1 MSPPSLDNN
10 RKANH
15 FYQDACSLIK
25 QDSYLTAIYFL
36 NKALQYNP
44 TQSQYFID
52 RSFCLFQLASYE
64 SITYHYQLYLTTND
78 LDNYYL
84 LPIFK
89 IYFNLCN
96 LDNYSFQ
103 SAYSANTIPCKFIDK
118 IKHSLLSDAMSD
130 SLIAISL
137 EESNVD
143 AYEQLVDIYKE
154 LGDYEQSFTY
164 RLKTIKYELRNKLD
178 DLFPYLESKFKTI
191 CKEHDYTKEQL
202 EKQVHKLERQVEIL
216 EEQLSYSE
224 EEIQRLERKTQAL
237 QQKLSSTPNP
247 YD

>member
-1 MSPPSLDNN
+1 MSSPSLDNN

-15 FYQDACSLIK
+15 FYQEACSLIK

-44 TQSQYFID
+44 SKSQYFID
-52 RSFCLFQLASYE
+52 RSFCLFQLASNE

-89 IYFNLCN
+89 TYFNQCN
-96 LDNYSFQ
+96 LDNYSYQ
-103 SAYSANTIPCKFIDK
+103 VAYTNDSIPCEFIDK
-118 IKHSLLSDAMSD
+118 INHTLLSDAVSD
-130 SLIAISL
+130 SLIAISM

-143 AYEQLVDIYKE
+143 AYEQLVNIYKE
-154 LGDYEQSFTY
+154 LGDYEQSFAY
-164 RLKTIKYELRNKLD
+164 SLKAIKYELRNQLD
-178 DLFPYLESKFKTI
+178 DVFPYLENKFKTI

-202 EKQVHKLERQVEIL
+202 EKQVHKLERQVKIL
-216 EEQLSYSE
+216 EEQVFYSE
-224 EEIQRLERKTQAL
+224 QEIQRLERKTQTL
-237 QQKLSSTPNP
+237 QQKLSSTTNP

>member
-1 MSPPSLDNN
+1 MASPSFDNN

-25 QDSYLTAIYFL
+25 QDSYLLAIYFL

-44 TQSQYFID
+44 TQSQYFRD

-84 LPIFK
+84 LPIFNV
-89 IYFNLCN
+89 YFNLCN

-103 SAYSANTIPCKFIDK
+103 VAYTNNTIPSTFTDK
-118 IKHSLLSDAMSD
+118 IKHSLLLDAISD
-130 SLIAISL
+130 SLIAVSL
-137 EESNVD
+137 EEDNVG
-143 AYEQLVDIYKE
+143 AYEQLVDLYRE

-164 RLKTIKYELRNKLD
+164 LLKATKYELLNQLHD
-178 DLFPYLESKFKTI
+178 IFPYLESRFKTI
-191 CKEHDYTKEQL
+191 YKEQNYTKEQL
-202 EKQVHKLERQVEIL
+202 EKQVLKLERQVKIL
-216 EEQLSYSE
+216 EEQISYDE
-224 EEIQRLERKTQAL
+224 KEIQRLERKTQAL
-237 QQKLSSTPNP
+237 QHKLSSTTNP